1 MATYQILYWDHI
13 PLSVRATDENGTVR
27 LPLSGRFEEALKTDT
42 EDYTQVMHSSSFRW
56 SGLQER
62 AGSAAEVAAA
72 IATELAETWD
82 EAEASALFNRGELF
96 FE

>member
-1 MATYQILYWDHI
+1 MAKYQILYWDHI

-42 EDYTQVMHSSSFRW
+42 EDYKQVMHSSSFRW
-56 SGLQER
+56 SGIQER
-62 AGSAAEVAAA
+62 AGSAAEVAAV

-82 EAEASALFNRGELF
+82 ESEASALFNRGELY